1 MSAAGRP
8 PQDSNGRPVQFDS
21 LDHSKES
28 PGGGRMPAAASAQQP
43 TDGPIPRPRSLTL
56 SKKIFGLLFT
66 LALVALFVLAIRRA
80 PPGALESLRH
90 ARPAPLLAGFAV
102 FFASHVLR
110 GARLNRLLPEDE
122 RIVPVRA
129 FGLSGAAHFLVQVV
143 PFRGGD
149 VASLGLV
156 HRELGVSWSRSG
168 GVFVLIKLIDTVSA
182 VLVGLAGG
190 AVVLLS
196 HHVAGGPWAAGLCCV
211 LLAALG
217 VLPEAGGALLEGLAA
232 RTGQGSRLKRGL
244 EEVGR
249 GLAVARRD
257 RLAYA
262 IACLLSIGFLA
273 AHLVGLKLTMAG
285 LGIDVGFAALAF
297 ATLAATVAA
306 ALVPSPAGTFG
317 TAESGWTAALALD
330 GVSLGAGVVSGVAV
344 HLLATLAAGAAGLF
358 VLSRPAK
365 R

>member
-1 MSAAGRP
+1 M
-8 PQDSNGRPVQFDS
+8 
-21 LDHSKES
+21 
-28 PGGGRMPAAASAQQP
+28 
-43 TDGPIPRPRSLTL
+43 
-56 SKKIFGLLFT
+56 
-66 LALVALFVLAIRRA
+66 AIRRA

-90 ARPAPLLAGFAV
+90 ANPALLLAGFAV
-102 FFASHVLR
+102 FFASHALR
-110 GARLNRLLPEDE
+110 AGRLNFLLPKSE
-122 RIVPVRA
+122 RIASVRA
-129 FGLSGAAHFLVQVV
+129 FGLSGATHFLVQVV

-168 GVFVLIKLIDTVSA
+168 GVFVLVKLIDTAAA

-190 AVVLLS
+190 AVVLLR
-196 HHVAGGPWAAGLCCV
+196 HRVAGGPWAAGLFCV
-211 LLAALG
+211 LLVGLAFF
-217 VLPEAGGALLEGLAA
+217 PEAGGALLEALAA
-232 RTGQGSRLKRGL
+232 RARPASRIKRALEDIGGGL
-244 EEVGR
+244 E
-249 GLAVARRD
+249 VARRD

-262 IACLLSIGFLA
+262 AACLFSVGFLA

-317 TAESGWTAALALD
+317 TAESGWMAALALD
-330 GVSLGAGVVSGVAV
+330 GVSLAAGAVSGVAV

-358 VLSRPAK
+358 VLARPGAN
-365 R
+365 

>member
-1 MSAAGRP
+1 MPPEDPARLVERP
-8 PQDSNGRPVQFDS
+8 
-21 LDHSKES
+21 S
-28 PGGGRMPAAASAQQP
+28 P
-43 TDGPIPRPRSLTL
+43 LTL
-56 SKKIFGLLFT
+56 SKKIFSVLFT
-66 LALVALFVLAIRRA
+66 AALLALFVLAIRRA
-80 PPGALESLRH
+80 PRGILESLEH

-110 GARLNRLLPEDE
+110 GARLNRLLPKDE
-122 RIVPVRA
+122 RIAAARA
-129 FGLSGAAHFLVQVV
+129 FGLSGASHFLVQVV

-149 VASLGLV
+149 VASLALV
-156 HRELGVSWSRSG
+156 HRELGVTWSRSG
-168 GVFVLIKLIDTVSA
+168 GVFVLIKLIDTASA

-190 AVVLLS
+190 TVVLLS
-196 HHVAGGPWAAGLCCV
+196 HRVAGGPWAAGLFCV
-211 LLAALG
+211 LLAALT
-217 VLPEAGGALLEGLAA
+217 VLPEAGGALLEAFSA
-232 RTGQGSRLKRGL
+232 RVRPASRLKRIA
-244 EEVGR
+244 EDVGG

-262 IACLLSIGFLA
+262 AACLLSVGFLA
-273 AHLVGLKLTMAG
+273 AHIVGLKLTMAG

-317 TAESGWTAALALD
+317 PAESGWMAALALD
-330 GVSLGAGVVSGVAV
+330 GISFGAGAVSGIAV

-358 VLSRPAK
+358 VLSRPAP

>member
-1 MSAAGRP
+1 MNETQRAAG
-8 PQDSNGRPVQFDS
+8 
-21 LDHSKES
+21 
-28 PGGGRMPAAASAQQP
+28 SAQQGS
-43 TDGPIPRPRSLTL
+43 DGAIPRRTPLTL
-56 SKKIFGLLFT
+56 SKKILGLLFT
-66 LALVALFVLAIRRA
+66 AVLLALFVLAVRRT
-80 PPGALESLRH
+80 PPGALETLRH

-102 FFASHVLR
+102 FFASHVFR
-110 GARLNRLLPEDE
+110 AARLNRLLPKGE
-122 RIVPVRA
+122 RIAPARA
-129 FGLSGAAHFLVQVV
+129 FGLSGATHFLVQVI

-168 GVFVLIKLIDTVSA
+168 GVFVLVKLIDTASA

-190 AVVLLS
+190 TVVLLR
-196 HHVAGGPWAAGLCCV
+196 HRVAGGPWAAGLFCV
-211 LLAALG
+211 LLVALA
-217 VLPEAGGALLEGLAA
+217 VLPEAGGALLEVLSA
-232 RTGQGSRLKRGL
+232 RAREASRLKRVL
-244 EEVGR
+244 EEIGS

-262 IACLLSIGFLA
+262 AACVLSIGFLA
-273 AHLVGLKLTMAG
+273 AHIVGLRLTTAG

-317 TAESGWTAALALD
+317 TAESGWMGALALD
-330 GVSLGAGVVSGVAV
+330 GISLGAGAVSGVAV

-358 VLSRPAK
+358 VLSRPAP

>member
-1 MSAAGRP
+1 
-8 PQDSNGRPVQFDS
+8 
-21 LDHSKES
+21 
-28 PGGGRMPAAASAQQP
+28 MPAAETARQSP
-43 TDGPIPRPRSLTL
+43 DEPVSRSGSLTL
-56 SKKIFGLLFT
+56 SKKIFGAFLTAALL
-66 LALVALFVLAIRRA
+66 ALFVLAIRRA

-110 GARLNRLLPEDE
+110 AARLNLLLPQEG
-122 RIVPVRA
+122 RIPATRA
-129 FGLSGAAHFLVQVV
+129 FGLSGATHLLVQVV

-168 GVFVLIKLIDTVSA
+168 GVFVLVKLIDTASA

-190 AVVLLS
+190 TVVLMR
-196 HHVAGGPWAAGLCCV
+196 HRVAGGPWAAGLFCV
-211 LLAALG
+211 LLVGLAL
-217 VLPEAGGALLEGLAA
+217 LPEAGGALLEAFSTRA
-232 RTGQGSRLKRGL
+232 RQGSRLKLGL
-244 EEVGR
+244 EGIGR
-249 GLAVARRD
+249 GLTVARRD

-262 IACLLSIGFLA
+262 AACLLSAGFLA

-297 ATLAATVAA
+297 ATLAATLAA

-330 GVSLGAGVVSGVAV
+330 GISLGAGALSGVAV

-358 VLSRPAK
+358 VLSRPA
-365 R
+365 RR